1 MMHRLHTPIAV
12 VAMAMYALLTG
23 CSGKKNHADDVLCM
37 IGSDSLSLRQVN
49 RLVPDSLP
57 RSLKI
62 ARAALELV
70 LVKSAPREKLQS
82 VDSALAGRISSDL
95 AEQLSRQTTDAWS
108 SEAARYLYNAVKIIR
123 LTFLEL
129 RSSARVLARVDSLVS
144 AKVTCCDSAVKKEL
158 RLKTAS
164 PGGVTGRPEADV
176 QLEPLVSRLFSL
188 PPVISRILCEF
199 VTTAEVSSSST
210 PNTEA
215 LVKGLVYDSAH
226 RQKTA
231 LRKIPSAS
239 ASPVMTVG
247 DIAKAALKVRN
258 QSCIKDSIEKHIHD
272 LEALYKKYLK
282 VHQNMAG
289 TIWVTFQIHPDGS
302 VASARIKTSKI
313 IEKDFLVPLHDYI
326 TEKIHFKPIPEKF
339 GSMEVEFPFEFTP
352 EN

>member
-57 RSLKI
+57 SSLKI

-129 RSSARVLARVDSLVS
+129 RSSARVLAPQPGWPG
-144 AKVTCCDSAVKKEL
+144 TIPG
-158 RLKTAS
+158 AS
-164 PGGVTGRPEADV
+164 MPRRWRAEAG
-176 QLEPLVSRLFSL
+176 
-188 PPVISRILCEF
+188 
-199 VTTAEVSSSST
+199 SSSSLSSCT
-210 PNTEA
+210 PA
-215 LVKGLVYDSAH
+215 
-226 RQKTA
+226 
-231 LRKIPSAS
+231 
-239 ASPVMTVG
+239 
-247 DIAKAALKVRN
+247 
-258 QSCIKDSIEKHIHD
+258 
-272 LEALYKKYLK
+272 
-282 VHQNMAG
+282 
-289 TIWVTFQIHPDGS
+289 WVPQ
-302 VASARIKTSKI
+302 
-313 IEKDFLVPLHDYI
+313 
-326 TEKIHFKPIPEKF
+326 
-339 GSMEVEFPFEFTP
+339 
-352 EN
+352 